1 MDSSNF
7 LVGLLGGATTWVGV
21 MLVVLLC
28 VWTALYCKKHWQS
41 KNKLSFFSG
50 VAIRC
55 MLIILTAY
63 MSSVVNSNAPKHQ
76 LQPNYN
82 YETTTPLDDEGR
94 NLPPLENNAPNN
106 MSAEERSK
114 KLDRLR
120 EEQKESSSLN

>member
-1 MDSSNF
+1 
-7 LVGLLGGATTWVGV
+7 
-21 MLVVLLC
+21 MLVMLLC

-41 KNKLSFFSG
+41 NNKLSFISG
-50 VAIRC
+50 VTIRC

-82 YETTTPLDDEGR
+82 YETATPFDNEAWK
-94 NLPPLENNAPNN
+94 LPPLENNAPNN
-106 MSAEERSK
+106 MNAEERSK
-114 KLDRLR
+114 QLDRLR